1 MEYQIKLNSTK
12 QQHLHIILFYQISGV
27 HIYIDMKPL
36 MPLVL
41 IDQYITLPLLQI
53 IYAYM
58 SSIASFQSRLFGGGM
73 QIARFNSYALLF
85 LKVEKISILNYT
97 FLRKPTISGIHYMK
111 MKSNDLLKLM
121 ILIFVFILTYL
132 FFHRSILF
140 YQKRSHLIQG
150 IMW

>member
-1 MEYQIKLNSTK
+1 
-12 QQHLHIILFYQISGV
+12 
-27 HIYIDMKPL
+27 
-36 MPLVL
+36 
-41 IDQYITLPLLQI
+41 
-53 IYAYM
+53 
-58 SSIASFQSRLFGGGM
+58 M

-85 LKVEKISILNYT
+85 LKVEKISIQNYI
-97 FLRKPTISGIHYMK
+97 FRKLTISGIHYMK
-111 MKSNDLLKLM
+111 MKSSDLLKLM